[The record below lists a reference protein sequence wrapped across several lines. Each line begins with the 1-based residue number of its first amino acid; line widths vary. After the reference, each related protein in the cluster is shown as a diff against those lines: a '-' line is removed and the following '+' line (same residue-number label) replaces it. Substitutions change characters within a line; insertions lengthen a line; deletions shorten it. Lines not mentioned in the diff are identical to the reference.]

1 MLSLNLKKNGKISIS
16 LFYFQGL
23 QELSELCIEAE
34 EQEIKTILKLWPRM
48 FCSLSTD
55 PDHRVR
61 EATFAAHKQLA
72 KRAGRNLA
80 PVLKGL
86 TGPWFVGQF
95 DTFAPAASSA
105 KAAFQVITPAAI
117 IFNAFLISILRRRH
131 SLVQNTKKR
140 LSTVKVKSWLIYVKT
155 C

>member
-1 MLSLNLKKNGKISIS
+1 MD
-16 LFYFQGL
+16 
-23 QELSELCIEAE
+23 AE

-48 FCSLSTD
+48 FNSLSTD

-61 EATFAAHKQLA
+61 EATFATHKQLA

-86 TGPWFVGQF
+86 SGPWFVGQF

-105 KAAFQVITPAAI
+105 KAAFQVTTLVIN
-117 IFNAFLISILRRRH
+117 IFKYELILLLRRRH
-131 SLVQNTKKR
+131 SLVLSTKKQS
-140 LSTVKVKSWLIYVKT
+140 STAK
-155 C
+155 